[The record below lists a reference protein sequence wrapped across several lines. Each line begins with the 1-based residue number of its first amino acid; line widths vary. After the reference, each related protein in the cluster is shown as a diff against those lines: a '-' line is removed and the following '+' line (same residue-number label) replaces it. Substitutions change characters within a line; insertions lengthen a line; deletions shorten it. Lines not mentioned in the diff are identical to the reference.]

1 MLSWLQI
8 RSEARLKLLAVF
20 VPLILLVAIGCTTS
34 QEKLLEG
41 ILQTADAING
51 EITIVTKDGRTV
63 TLTISTDAPVDTEG
77 ESSALET
84 LELGAS
90 VEMEVGEDGQIVRRI
105 KARQAKVKGTIA
117 VLEGNEVTVESE
129 RGRRFTVT
137 TDDRTHIKLEDDFP
151 GTVADLQVGAKV
163 EIKFDPESRVA
174 FNLDSFVKT
183 PRQAGARQG

>member
-174 FNLDSFVKT
+174 FKS
-183 PRQAGARQG
+183 